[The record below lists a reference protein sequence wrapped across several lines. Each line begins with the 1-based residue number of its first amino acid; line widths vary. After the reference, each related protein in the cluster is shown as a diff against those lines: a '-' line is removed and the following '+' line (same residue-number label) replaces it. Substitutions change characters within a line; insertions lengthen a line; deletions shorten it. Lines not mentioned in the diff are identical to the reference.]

1 MEQSSNQELI
11 AWDEEMQTNVNKGF
25 CSPDDV
31 LNLSGD
37 QVDNAGLSP
46 HASGGEASSSFG
58 VHYVN
63 ILEEGGG
70 RTRPGLAL
78 SAETAMGANHLTRP
92 KVGYESQFAPSPSGG
107 ELVSP
112 SERRGHAGAVGSE
125 EGPAVTQ
132 LGHVPTHSTLAEDLR
147 TSAENTGGHLNVG
160 SFSSCLPENILDGIN
175 LNVSEVGGQTLL
187 APYTQ
192 KEQEIHTI
200 NTVQN
205 AAVGQILYG
214 FDLTCECDGDQ
225 YTSLDQLTYEYDV
238 ACGEEEVQYTSLD
251 PVSYSFD
258 VSCEADEDLNTSV
271 DPMSYEFEVSCTRE
285 DDEMVCFSQG
295 TLDGGKTVDVL
306 TPGAESGKA
315 LDDARRALQS
325 WADTEPV
332 VGPPEHQ
339 SRAEICSAV
348 SPLRSEGS
356 CRRTDGPEISADDG
370 PGDQTLAM
378 REAHQTGAAQTSL
391 GKDCIPEMKQYPDYC
406 EPAPVCYHQYLSTSE
421 DKKRSRSETD
431 ECFSEQCDGSSTQ
444 PTNTSATDY
453 TLSLCRAA
461 SWDCMSEG
469 GADCAEKCP
478 QFPAATSADYDR
490 QTAQATSEQPSESSP
505 SASGGDALDV
515 PVSGR
520 AERPDLTGQVVQ
532 ATEKETEAI
541 HSAAPLFAAS
551 TQLPDDKGMP
561 QESAPC
567 QNREAVNVVRAG
579 LNTGPTRTE
588 EVAGGT
594 ELWSSADA
602 SSPASAQLS
611 NSGELSALTSTSTE
625 TARQPPPGTSRAEE
639 ETGTSPGRDP
649 EGTSERLCPHRGEER
664 AASGESGGSAGP
676 AAPTKAPVAA
686 GEQGQGFGQRDA
698 CSEPSETASERSRL
712 LSEKRSE
719 GEQQPAEVVE
729 GSVSKELPREC
740 QVISKGTSSAF
751 TGRDSEETF
760 KPRPDLANEH
770 SKVSKYPNVARDYRV
785 DCAKPLLP
793 PASGLTLPSACQGG
807 KDGMAPASVATRNPV
822 PLGEPSLYTC
832 TKCSVY
838 FQEREYLHRHML
850 DHFDG
855 QAEEGLVG
863 GLRPFACHECGHAF
877 CDPASLQLHLSLH
890 QERRAS
896 FMEAIQE
903 LAEPRGEGQAAKRPG
918 ASGSNPAKLPAEPA
932 KAQGHRAPHP
942 CQAATPEGLQEHRWR
957 AHPGG
962 VAEKSKPP
970 CTPGLGVPP
979 QPTKTD
985 VRLSKDCPPSAR
997 VENLYKDHA
1006 KLGQPHPY
1014 QQTPTRPA
1022 RPSANQ
1028 GPLDLNSQAE
1038 KCESSPGFLTSGAHG
1053 DGKPECE
1060 SLPSTARGPCRYEDD
1075 RPLLF
1080 QGDLKNKMALDVP
1093 EAENSTLRTHPV
1105 LGLTKWVTSQSSQ
1118 FKPSGV
1124 GLPDY
1129 PGLRNGTGA
1138 AFPNLARGGLGPHQG
1153 AINPSC
1159 GLLKK
1164 KIEGGGERG
1173 SSHGNALTYR
1183 KIVIDHFS
1191 SKMTKG
1197 ESLICRDV
1205 VRLKANEA
1213 GTKTS
1218 PVSLG
1223 RPENPA
1229 QKTSGLPGQRVPIC
1243 DVRGLP
1249 AKKGRMSTEATA
1261 VSCRPRTVKKHTK
1274 ELLDTINIPPD
1285 LSDGQRQQLVR
1296 MTSLI
1301 LLDKTVSQSECDSV
1315 LDDKE
1320 LGSSTGPRQSQ
1331 SQRKVREGQSQ
1342 REAGQSQS
1350 ECEARESQSQHEAR
1364 ESQSLEVREGQWQH
1378 EARES
1383 QSQREAR
1390 ESQSQHEARES
1401 QSQRE
1406 ARENQSQREARENQ
1420 SRREARENQSQR
1432 EARENQSQPEA
1443 RENQSQREAR
1453 ESQSEREAR
1462 ESQSQHK
1469 ARESQSQHD
1478 PRESQS
1484 QREARESQLQHEARE
1499 SQSQHKSRESQSQR
1513 EARESQL
1520 QHEARESQSQCEARE
1535 SQSQCEARESQS
1547 QREPAVTQSK
1557 CEPVANMSKRGPKE
1571 NQSQRE
1577 PVVSQSQ
1584 REPVESQ
1591 NHRNPRENH
1600 SQPEPRE
1607 NHSQCE
1613 PMASQSQCET
1623 MAGVSQR
1630 GSRENHPQREPMASV
1645 SQRGPRENHPQCES
1659 AASQSQRE
1667 PVSEERELASCVEAG
1682 VDKDTFWE
1690 VPSEDLPVELM
1701 KKSKDLLSKNLLRM
1715 FPLEE
1720 RECPYCPDKFHTGI
1734 GLANHVRGHL
1744 KRVGIS
1750 YNTRHFI
1757 SAEEVTAIEKE
1768 FSLQK
1773 LKRKALKVR
1782 GSAVERC
1789 NLCGANFD
1797 SRAGMSSHARAH
1809 LRELGVMT
1817 WSATS
1822 SPIDLLN
1829 ELLQDLVPSS
1839 LTDDQSTPDKGLQGA
1854 RGYGAATSNP
1864 RPLLKSFASAN
1875 NLSPPRNKVV
1885 IIDPDDDEMSTL
1897 ELELPPGHSSG
1908 ESELREKSE
1917 LLGTLDTN
1925 SPTTPVHP
1933 KQPLPKIALVTQ
1945 GEDSLQSNKL
1955 LNSCQL
1961 CGTCFE
1967 TRKGLSS
1974 HARFHLR
1981 QFGVPDSES
1990 SGAPIGTLYELMKR
2004 KGIPS
2009 VLPSTLASDKPQS
2022 CSPKDMTGLKQEAPG
2037 KPLGEECQGETPHVA
2052 KSPKLAMNSPPKGQS
2067 QTGSS
2072 TLKKV
2077 HPILPKPMSSKSPDQ
2092 GKTGRSLMNT
2102 PQTSGELLSKK
2113 LFWSPQDDN
2122 TPLNLTVNSEH
2133 ISCRLCGAC
2142 FETRKGLSS
2151 HSRAHL
2157 RHFGAVDVDSKG
2169 SPIEA
2174 LNEFIK
2180 KKGIQSALSSML
2192 PIKKSH
2198 NYPKV
2203 SALKAE
2209 RTNFKLGGPVN
2220 KKTSLTSPSVSAQKK
2235 LKQVTMSV
2243 HMESGIS
2250 QASRPNNE
2258 LTSETYWPSSPIN
2271 LSIDSA
2277 PSKETRCEFCGDYFE
2292 NRKGL
2297 SSHARSHLRQ
2307 FGVTEWT
2314 VNGSPIDTLKEL
2326 MKRKMYPF
2334 ESSAMSELKIP
2345 SKLMATDVKSPT
2357 QAMQSEPFATSPGKS
2372 SKFSLTIP
2380 SVRQVPSGSLM
2391 PKKVQGQFLS
2401 PPPLKKMKPTPVKKV
2416 KQEHFKLEY
2425 NPEEPATSLKGDS
2438 YLSERM
2444 WSPSEDASPLRL
2456 TVDQPHKEVCC
2467 EFCGEYFENRK
2478 GLSSHARSHLRQFGV
2493 TEWTVNGSPID
2504 TLKEL
2509 MKRKGKPESLGQ
2521 EPVPRELQR
2530 EADRYLYEQKSISK
2544 QFGQLIK
2551 SSAKEMQHK
2560 HLTPP
2565 ARKVLTY
2572 TTNSHHPLG
2581 KKIPMGFVS
2590 TAPLKK
2596 PMLDERNLS
2605 PEFKPSYTPESGLFK
2620 PKATWSPQEK
2630 VVTSPVIATDTCCE
2644 LCGHYFENRKALA
2657 SHARAHLRQFGV
2669 TEWHINGSPID
2680 TLREWI
2686 RQKPNIGTGASLNCV
2701 QDRPLPKPIKNNI
2714 KSMVKELSGE
2724 LCSLPGGKTVKL
2736 EPVQPKTVELGFPTS
2751 PLQKNP
2757 ETEKM
2762 PPTECY
2768 IPTDLSQGSITECTP
2783 SSSMPSEDDEP
2794 HPKKKR
2800 KHPVKLGT
2808 CDYCGVTLTTGV
2820 GLSNHM
2826 RGHLKSGLKRKLP
2839 SLSQFEE
2846 LHEKAEPPLTEPYYE
2861 RKQHKP
2867 VVCAENVSPKHEE
2880 GKEPKTFRPKSEE
2893 PRPLRVRPVIFPVP
2907 KPEPLS
2913 LVKFIGNIYTLKC
2926 RFCDVE
2932 FQGPLSI
2939 QEDWVR
2945 HLQRHILDMNF
2956 PKAEAAREEICV
2968 STETGK

>member
-1 MEQSSNQELI
+1 MEKSSNQELI
-11 AWDEEMQTNVNKGF
+11 EWDEEMQTNVNKGF

-37 QVDNAGLSP
+37 QIDNVGLAQ
-46 HASGGEASSSFG
+46 HGSGGEASTSFG
-58 VHYVN
+58 VHYVSGM
-63 ILEEGGG
+63 EETSGG
-70 RTRPGLAL
+70 TQHEQPL
-78 SAETAMGANHLTRP
+78 SAEMGADQLMRVP
-92 KVGYESQFAPSPSGG
+92 LSLRAELQYESQFADSSDGKPASPSGRQG
-107 ELVSP
+107 KV
-112 SERRGHAGAVGSE
+112 GHAEAISSE
-125 EGPAVTQ
+125 EGPVITK
-132 LGHVPTHSTLAEDLR
+132 LGPVPPHSTLTEN
-147 TSAENTGGHLNVG
+147 SAENTGGQLNAS
-160 SFSSCLPENILDGIN
+160 SFPSCLPENILDGMN
-175 LNVSEVGGQTLL
+175 LNVSEVGGRELL

-192 KEQEIHTI
+192 KDQGIHTI
-200 NTVQN
+200 STAQST
-205 AAVGQILYG
+205 AVDRILYG
-214 FDLTCECDGDQ
+214 FDLTCERDGDQ
-225 YTSLDQLTYEYDV
+225 YTSLDQMTYEYDV

-271 DPMSYEFEVSCTRE
+271 DPMSYEFEVSCTRD
-285 DDEMVCFSQG
+285 DDEMVCFSQS
-295 TLDGGKTVDVL
+295 TLDDGKIVDIPAPS
-306 TPGAESGKA
+306 TGSGKA
-315 LDDARRALQS
+315 INEAHSALQS
-325 WADTEPV
+325 WPGTELV
-332 VGPPEHQ
+332 IGPLEHQ
-339 SRAEICSAV
+339 SNVDSSSSV
-348 SPLRSEGS
+348 SPLRNEGS
-356 CRRTDGPEISADDG
+356 CKRMAVTEICVDAPRDQMLPMKEDHRTEQAV
-370 PGDQTLAM
+370 
-378 REAHQTGAAQTSL
+378 TSL
-391 GKDCIPEMKQYPDYC
+391 GKDCIPAEMKQYPDYC
-406 EPAPVCYHQYLSTSE
+406 EPAPVCCHQYLSTSE
-421 DKKRSRSETD
+421 DKEPSQSGMD
-431 ECFSEQCDGSSTQ
+431 ERFSKQHNGGSAE
-444 PTNTSATDY
+444 PTNTSVTNY
-453 TLSLCRAA
+453 TLSLCQAA
-461 SWDCMSEG
+461 SWDCSSAV
-469 GADCAEKCP
+469 GADCVEKLP
-478 QFPAATSADYDR
+478 QFPTTSADHGMASSR
-490 QTAQATSEQPSESSP
+490 ATSVHSSESS
-505 SASGGDALDV
+505 SNLSGSDTLDV
-515 PVSGR
+515 PGSGS

-541 HSAAPLFAAS
+541 QSAAPLFAAS
-551 TQLPDDKGMP
+551 AQLPDDKEMP
-561 QESAPC
+561 QESAPS
-567 QNREAVNVVRAG
+567 QNREAVNASVLAQTG
-579 LNTGPTRTE
+579 LNAIPGGKE
-588 EVAGGT
+588 EAAGGV
-594 ELWSSADA
+594 EISADA
-602 SSPASAQLS
+602 SSLASAQPS
-611 NSGELSALTSTSTE
+611 NSGEPSALTSTSTG
-625 TARQPPPGTSRAEE
+625 TICQPPPEIFGAGYLNSAEE
-639 ETGTSPGRDP
+639 GVGASPGCDQ
-649 EGTSERLCPHRGEER
+649 EGTSKQLCLARHEEGV
-664 AASGESGGSAGP
+664 ASEESGGFAEPAIRAKSSASVTSREPGQNL
-676 AAPTKAPVAA
+676 
-686 GEQGQGFGQRDA
+686 EQVDDYA
-698 CSEPSETASERSRL
+698 EPSKIASDRTQL
-712 LSEKRSE
+712 LSGKRNENEERLAKGMEESK
-719 GEQQPAEVVE
+719 
-729 GSVSKELPREC
+729 SKELPIEC
-740 QVISKGTSSAF
+740 RVISKETSAAF
-751 TGRDSEETF
+751 TDVAGTESEETF
-760 KPRPDLANEH
+760 KPRPDLSNEH
-770 SKVSKYPNVARDYRV
+770 NKVAKYLNVTRDYRV
-785 DCAKPLLP
+785 DCAKPLLA
-793 PASGLTLPSACQGG
+793 PASGLTLPNMCEGETQSRVT
-807 KDGMAPASVATRNPV
+807 PAAVATRNPV

-838 FQEREYLHRHML
+838 FQDREYLHRHML

-877 CDPASLQLHLSLH
+877 CDPASLQMHLSLH

-903 LAEPRGEGQAAKRPG
+903 LTDPWAEGHGARRQGTLG
-918 ASGSNPAKLPAEPA
+918 ASSTKLPVEHA
-932 KAQGHRAPHP
+932 KAHAQKTPHP
-942 CQAATPEGLQEHRWR
+942 CHLCTFQAATAEGLQEHQWR
-957 AHPGG
+957 SHPGG
-962 VAEKSKPP
+962 LEKSRSLR
-970 CTPGLGVPP
+970 TPSLGMPP
-979 QPTKTD
+979 QAAKTD
-985 VRLSKDCPPSAR
+985 LRVNKECPSFKR
-997 VENLYKDHA
+997 TESLYKDPM
-1006 KLGQPHPY
+1006 KLGQPQLY
-1014 QQTPTRPA
+1014 QQKAGCPPTRSA
-1022 RPSANQ
+1022 WPSASQ
-1028 GPLDLNSQAE
+1028 GAADSHSQSD
-1038 KCESSPGFLTSGAHG
+1038 KCESSPRFLPSSALG
-1053 DGKPECE
+1053 DGKPEGA
-1060 SLPSTARGPCRYEDD
+1060 SLPSTARGPCCYEGD

-1080 QGDLKNKMALDVP
+1080 QGDLKNKMALEVPDV
-1093 EAENSTLRTHPV
+1093 ENAKLRTHSV
-1105 LGLTKWVTSQSSQ
+1105 LGLTKRSVPQNSQY
-1118 FKPSGV
+1118 KPPIA
-1124 GLPDY
+1124 LLDY
-1129 PGLRNGTGA
+1129 PSLRESTGTTL
-1138 AFPNLARGGLGPHQG
+1138 PTLARGSFGSQKG
-1153 AINPSC
+1153 AIY
-1159 GLLKK
+1159 
-1164 KIEGGGERG
+1164 
-1173 SSHGNALTYR
+1173 SSHGLQKKKMEMVGEHGTSRGNVPSYR
-1183 KIVIDHFS
+1183 TIVIDHFS
-1191 SKMTKG
+1191 SRMTNSG
-1197 ESLICRDV
+1197 SLIHKDIV
-1205 VRLKANEA
+1205 KL
-1213 GTKTS
+1213 KTS
-1218 PVSLG
+1218 EEGTAGNKSCHVSFDQ
-1223 RPENPA
+1223 PENPEQNA
-1229 QKTSGLPGQRVPIC
+1229 SGLTEHQVQIGDI
-1243 DVRGLP
+1243 RGLP
-1249 AKKGRMSTEATA
+1249 TKKGRLSTEPTA
-1261 VSCRPRTVKKHTK
+1261 ASCRPRAVKKHTR
-1274 ELLDTINIPPD
+1274 ELLETINLPQD
-1285 LSDGQRQQLVR
+1285 LSVDQHQQLVR

-1301 LLDKTVSQSECDSV
+1301 VLDKMESQSEGDSV
-1315 LDDKE
+1315 LDEKE
-1320 LGSSTGPRQSQ
+1320 LDSSMEPWESQ
-1331 SQRKVREGQSQ
+1331 LQG
-1342 REAGQSQS
+1342 
-1350 ECEARESQSQHEAR
+1350 EARQSQSQHEAR
-1364 ESQSLEVREGQWQH
+1364 ETQSQSEG
-1378 EARES
+1378 RK
-1383 QSQREAR
+1383 
-1390 ESQSQHEARES
+1390 SQSQHEARE
-1401 QSQRE
+1401 
-1406 ARENQSQREARENQ
+1406 N
-1420 SRREARENQSQR
+1420 
-1432 EARENQSQPEA
+1432 
-1443 RENQSQREAR
+1443 
-1453 ESQSEREAR
+1453 
-1462 ESQSQHK
+1462 
-1469 ARESQSQHD
+1469 
-1478 PRESQS
+1478 
-1484 QREARESQLQHEARE
+1484 QLQY
-1499 SQSQHKSRESQSQR
+1499 
-1513 EARESQL
+1513 
-1520 QHEARESQSQCEARE
+1520 EARESQSQCKSREIHLQREPREIHSQRECREIHSQHEPREIHSLHEPREIHSLCEPREIHSQREPREIHSQREPKESQSQREPVMNQSQREPRE
-1535 SQSQCEARESQS
+1535 SQSQCEPVASQSQCEPMASMS
-1547 QREPAVTQSK
+1547 QREPS
-1557 CEPVANMSKRGPKE
+1557 E
-1571 NQSQRE
+1571 NHSQRE
-1577 PVVSQSQ
+1577 PVAIQSPQEPRENHSQREPRENHSQREPMVSQSQ
-1584 REPVESQ
+1584 REPI
-1591 NHRNPRENH
+1591 
-1600 SQPEPRE
+1600 
-1607 NHSQCE
+1607 
-1613 PMASQSQCET
+1613 
-1623 MAGVSQR
+1623 
-1630 GSRENHPQREPMASV
+1630 
-1645 SQRGPRENHPQCES
+1645 
-1659 AASQSQRE
+1659 
-1667 PVSEERELASCVEAG
+1667 SEERELASSVEAG
-1682 VDKDTFWE
+1682 IDKGIFWE
-1690 VPSEDLPVELM
+1690 VPSEDLPIDLM

-1773 LKRKALKVR
+1773 LKRKALKIR
-1782 GSAVERC
+1782 GSAVEKC

-1829 ELLQDLVPSS
+1829 ELLQDLVPPS
-1839 LTDDQSTPDKGLQGA
+1839 LTDGRSIPDTGLQGA
-1854 RGYGAATSNP
+1854 RGHKPGAAAAAATKAAGSEGSNP
-1864 RPLLKSFASAN
+1864 RPLMKPFASVN
-1875 NLSPPRNKVV
+1875 NNSPPLRNKVV

-1897 ELELPPGHSSG
+1897 ELELPSGHSSG
-1908 ESELREKSE
+1908 EPELREKNE

-1925 SPTTPVHP
+1925 SQTTPVHP

-2022 CSPKDMTGLKQEAPG
+2022 CSPKDMSGLKQEAPG
-2037 KPLGEECQGETPHVA
+2037 KPLGEECQGETTHIA

-2067 QTGSS
+2067 QAGSS

-2077 HPILPKPMSSKSPDQ
+2077 HPILPKPMSSKSPEQ

-2180 KKGIQSALSSML
+2180 KKGIQSPLSSML
-2192 PIKKSH
+2192 PIKKAPS
-2198 NYPKV
+2198 YPKV

-2209 RTNFKLGGPVN
+2209 RTNFKLGAPVN
-2220 KKTSLTSPSVSAQKK
+2220 KKTSLTSPSMSTQKK

-2326 MKRKMYPF
+2326 MKRKMYPL
-2334 ESSAMSELKIP
+2334 ESSATSELKMP
-2345 SKLMATDVKSPT
+2345 SKPATSLKSPT
-2357 QAMQSEPFATSPGKS
+2357 QGMQSEPFSPSPGKS

-2380 SVRQVPSGSLM
+2380 SVRQVPSGSLV
-2391 PKKVQGQFLS
+2391 PKKIQGQFLS
-2401 PPPLKKMKPTPVKKV
+2401 PPPLKKLKPTPLKKV
-2416 KQEHFKLEY
+2416 KQEHFKVEY
-2425 NPEEPATSLKGDS
+2425 NPEEPATSLKSDS
-2438 YLSERM
+2438 YLPEQM
-2444 WSPSEDASPLRL
+2444 WSPSEDTSPLRL
-2456 TVDQPHKEVCC
+2456 TVDQPSKDVCC

-2509 MKRKGKPESLGQ
+2509 MKRKGKPEPLGH
-2521 EPVPRELQR
+2521 EPMPRELQQ
-2530 EADRYLYEQKSISK
+2530 EAENYLYEEKPISK
-2544 QFGQLIK
+2544 PFGQLVK

-2572 TTNSHHPLG
+2572 TPNSQHPTGSPLG

-2596 PMLDERNLS
+2596 PMLDERNLT

-2620 PKATWSPQEK
+2620 PKTTWSPQEK
-2630 VVTSPVIATDTCCE
+2630 VATSPVIATDTCCE

-2714 KSMVKELSGE
+2714 KSVVKELSGE

-2736 EPVQPKTVELGFPTS
+2736 EPMQPKTVELGFPAS
-2751 PLQKNP
+2751 PVQKNP

-2800 KHPVKLGT
+2800 SRKTEEGWGFFTTCQWIREKHPVKLGT
-2808 CDYCGVTLTTGV
+2808 CEYCGVTLTTGV

-2846 LHEKAEPPLTEPYYE
+2846 LHEKAEPALTDTYYE

-2867 VVCAENVSPKHEE
+2867 VVCTENVSPKREE

-2932 FQGPLSI
+2932 FHGPLSI